1 MRVRSLL
8 VEGDPLGGFR
18 NTGAPLPLMTRLEI
32 VRNVPEGAQHRCPP
46 FVAVSWV
53 RKRVSGRAGSL
64 SCQATER
71 G

>member
-53 RKRVSGRAGSL
+53 RKLA
-64 SCQATER
+64 
-71 G
+71 